1 MYDFFELWSNLNFS
15 IDDFE
20 SFAISYKNEIKLLND
35 KVQSIKDTNEL
46 QIIIKEIQNLF
57 EDNVYYKMLL
67 KEIYDDYFSRS
78 KRTGSVFLK
87 LDKIIKSVNKIE
99 RIMVAYK
106 IFYVG
111 CSRAKRNLTVILDK
125 EKIEGFEDKLKQKL
139 ELVGFK
145 VVDASKSQIT

>member
-1 MYDFFELWSNLNFS
+1 MRAKAAPPNPDPPGTPMSPFVCVLYRHWLTYYCNL
-15 IDDFE
+15 
-20 SFAISYKNEIKLLND
+20 
-35 KVQSIKDTNEL
+35 
-46 QIIIKEIQNLF
+46 
-57 EDNVYYKMLL
+57 
-67 KEIYDDYFSRS
+67 R
-78 KRTGSVFLK
+78 

>member
-1 MYDFFELWSNLNFS
+1 M
-15 IDDFE
+15 
-20 SFAISYKNEIKLLND
+20 
-35 KVQSIKDTNEL
+35 QSIKDTNEL

>member
-1 MYDFFELWSNLNFS
+1 
-15 IDDFE
+15 
-20 SFAISYKNEIKLLND
+20 
-35 KVQSIKDTNEL
+35 
-46 QIIIKEIQNLF
+46 
-57 EDNVYYKMLL
+57 
-67 KEIYDDYFSRS
+67 
-78 KRTGSVFLK
+78 
-87 LDKIIKSVNKIE
+87 
-99 RIMVAYK
+99 MVAYK